1 MASTQVSIIQVNF
14 VIGKWLKC
22 GDSYKNTIITNA
34 INMKKSTGI
43 QTYHLVI
50 HYELY
55 RHIQDWKHISIVDV
69 IQHINDSIF
78 KQINI
83 DIVVRNHLVNSYIT
97 ALEHG
102 HTPNDVDVVDIDS
115 LLFARDRTKTY
126 TRLDEL
132 LKGVCDTPPPKKVKW
147 ISPTRLR

>member
-1 MASTQVSIIQVNF
+1 MASTQVSIIQINF
-14 VIGKWLKC
+14 IIGKWLKF

-34 INMKKSTGI
+34 INTKKSTGI
-43 QTYHLVI
+43 SSYHLVI

-78 KQINI
+78 KQHNI
-83 DIVVRNHLVNSYIT
+83 DVVVRNHLVNSYIN

-102 HTPNDVDVVDIDS
+102 HTPVDVDVIDIDS
-115 LLFARDRTKTY
+115 LLFSRDRTKTY

-132 LKGVCDTPPPKKVKW
+132 LKGV
-147 ISPTRLR
+147 

>member
-1 MASTQVSIIQVNF
+1 MTQQSPIIQVNF
-14 VIGKWLKC
+14 IIGKWLHI
-22 GDSYKNTIITNA
+22 GDSYKNTIINHA

-43 QTYHLVI
+43 SSYHLRI

-69 IQHINDSIF
+69 IQHINDSIY
-78 KQINI
+78 KQMNI
-83 DIVVRNHLVNSYIT
+83 DIVVRNHLVNSYIV

-102 HTPNDVDVVDIDS
+102 HTPADVDVVDIES

-132 LKGVCDTPPPKKVKW
+132 VK
-147 ISPTRLR
+147 IV

>member
-1 MASTQVSIIQVNF
+1 MSSTQVSIIQINF
-14 VIGKWLKC
+14 IIGKWLKF

-34 INMKKSTGI
+34 INTKKSTGI
-43 QTYHLVI
+43 SSYHLVI

-78 KQINI
+78 KQHNI
-83 DIVVRNHLVNSYIT
+83 DVVVRNHLVNSYIN

-102 HTPNDVDVVDIDS
+102 HTPVDVDVIDIDS
-115 LLFARDRTKTY
+115 LLFSRDRTKTY

-132 LKGVCDTPPPKKVKW
+132 LKGVCDTPPQKK
-147 ISPTRLR
+147 

>member
-14 VIGKWLKC
+14 VIGKWLHI
-22 GDSYKNTIITNA
+22 GDSYKNTIINHA

-43 QTYHLVI
+43 SSYHLRI

-55 RHIQDWKHISIVDV
+55 RHVIDWKHISIVDV

-78 KQINI
+78 KQRNI

-102 HTPNDVDVVDIDS
+102 HTPADVDVVDIES
-115 LLFARDRTKTY
+115 LLFARDRTKTF
-126 TRLDEL
+126 TKLDEL
-132 LKGVCDTPPPKKVKW
+132 VKGVCNTPPPKKK
-147 ISPTRLR
+147 

>member
-14 VIGKWLKC
+14 VIGKWLHI
-22 GDSYKNTIITNA
+22 GDSYKNTIINHA

-43 QTYHLVI
+43 SSYHLRI

-55 RHIQDWKHISIVDV
+55 RHVIDWKHISIVDV

-78 KQINI
+78 KQRNI

-102 HTPNDVDVVDIDS
+102 HTPADVDVVDIES
-115 LLFARDRTKTY
+115 LLFARDRTKTF
-126 TRLDEL
+126 TKLDEL
-132 LKGVCDTPPPKKVKW
+132 VKGVCDTPPPKKK
-147 ISPTRLR
+147 

>member
-1 MASTQVSIIQVNF
+1 MPIIQVNF
-14 VIGKWLKC
+14 IIGKWLHI
-22 GDSYKNTIITNA
+22 GDSYKNTIINHA

-43 QTYHLVI
+43 SSYHLRI

-55 RHIQDWKHISIVDV
+55 RHVIDWKHISIVDV

-78 KQINI
+78 KQRNI

-97 ALEHG
+97 AFEHG
-102 HTPNDVDVVDIDS
+102 HTPADVDVVDIES
-115 LLFARDRTKTY
+115 LLFARDRSKTHTK
-126 TRLDEL
+126 LDEL
-132 LKGVCDTPPPKKVKW
+132 VKGVCDTPPPKKVKW